1 MPRLDFSD
9 LIRVVNQGSFME
21 AIFILILNA
30 LLVWAVEQSAEALL
44 NWVIERIKRDSEPP
58 TSPENPGESNNAVE
72 R

>member
-1 MPRLDFSD
+1 
-9 LIRVVNQGSFME
+9 ME

-44 NWVIERIKRDSEPP
+44 YWVIERIKRDSEPP